1 MKNFFVYAALGL
13 IVAFSSCNQAEKTDN
28 NTTDNNLNDSDMV
41 LKKDNEVSQQEK
53 QETNW
58 NDVDFTSPIV
68 KYDEVSSKDID
79 VRGNDQYTIY
89 SINEDILFASGQ
101 SSLSAT
107 AESNL
112 TQIAASISQRYPE
125 GKIRV
130 YGYTDSIGSKQE
142 NKDLSRARAE
152 AVRNFLVSNGQ
163 VAEDRIEVNAE
174 GEKKPVASNETA
186 EGRKQ
191 NRRVEIIARK

>member
-68 KYDEVSSKDID
+68 KYDEVSSKDIT

-89 SINEDILFASGQ
+89 SINEDIHFASGQ

-163 VAEDRIEVNAE
+163 VAEDRIDVNAE

-191 NRRVEIIARK
+191 NRRVEIVARK

>member
-1 MKNFFVYAALGL
+1 MKSLLVFAALAL
-13 IVAFSSCNQAEKTDN
+13 IVAFSSCNQAEKTDSTATN
-28 NTTDNNLNDSDMV
+28 NNDSDMV
-41 LKKDNEVSQQEK
+41 LKEDNEVSQQEK

-58 NDVDFTSPIV
+58 DDVDFTSPIV

-101 SSLSAT
+101 STLSAS
-107 AESNL
+107 AETNL
-112 TQIAASISQRYPE
+112 KQIANSINQRHME

-163 VAEDRIEVNAE
+163 IMDDRIDVNAE
-174 GEKKPVASNETA
+174 GEKKPVASNETSA
-186 EGRKQ
+186 GRAQ
-191 NRRVEIIARK
+191 NRRVEIVARNK

>member
-163 VAEDRIEVNAE
+163 VAEDRIDVNAE

-191 NRRVEIIARK
+191 NRRVEIVARK

>member
-1 MKNFFVYAALGL
+1 MKNFFVCAALGL

-163 VAEDRIEVNAE
+163 IAEDRIDVNAE

-191 NRRVEIIARK
+191 NRRVEIVARK